1 MDLDVRG
8 LHTASHAF
16 TGLRVDDL
24 PQPVHSPVVYCLG
37 NLEAEI
43 KASVVGPTEHA
54 DKLALLV
61 LYLMDGQLRVSS
73 LEEVGVDEGG
83 LVVQELVAFA
93 EVVWE
98 QFPGLFL
105 QDFSLAGRN
114 AVPELRLAVV

>member
-1 MDLDVRG
+1 M
-8 LHTASHAF
+8 
-16 TGLRVDDL
+16 
-24 PQPVHSPVVYCLG
+24 
-37 NLEAEI
+37 
-43 KASVVGPTEHA
+43 VGPTEHA

-61 LYLMDGQLRVSS
+61 LYLMNGQLRVSS